1 MKFRFTVLAF
11 VLAMMTVAAHAQVGL
26 YFNPV
31 VSRVSNSTPDYG
43 PFAFLGQGGTSQ
55 IFGGVDFGGNYT
67 FSHQPNF
74 DFGVDVRDAIQHGDS
89 ALLNSFLVG
98 AYIQAHPLAYG
109 LKPYGQ
115 LSFGAGKTE
124 AKLNPAHIEKFEFMV
139 YGGVDKPLN
148 KHVDFRVVEIGYG
161 TVSTISSAV
170 YHGSTPIPSA
180 NLLSFSTGFV
190 FHIP

>member
-43 PFAFLGQGGTSQ
+43 PDLRRRGLWRELHLQP
-55 IFGGVDFGGNYT
+55 
-67 FSHQPNF
+67 QPNF